1 MNQSII
7 TGPPRHH
14 TIRQVIGP
22 RVFGPKR
29 DILAVDMQR
38 VIPTVHSV
46 HHFQTGSCSFASIF
60 REEIMVPV
68 IHTLKARNAVT
79 VRMTEVAVL
88 GMMVH
93 SVMAECASIVLSITS
108 MQIVVMIRIPVHQ
121 CIMAMELVMMMM
133 MMMERKRHRRR
144 RRRRQLMGT
153 DLMDRRRVQPPVP
166 ALLDLMMG
174 QYLWMTPLVA
184 VKL

>member
-1 MNQSII
+1 
-7 TGPPRHH
+7 
-14 TIRQVIGP
+14 
-22 RVFGPKR
+22 VFGPKR

-68 IHTLKARNAVT
+68 IHTLKARHAVT

-88 GMMVH
+88 VD
-93 SVMAECASIVLSITS
+93 SAMAECASIVLSITS
-108 MQIVVMIRIPVHQ
+108 IQIVVMIRIPVHQ
-121 CIMAMELVMMMM
+121 CIMAMGLVMM

-144 RRRRQLMGT
+144 RRQLMET